1 MRIGD
6 DRVKKV
12 TTHQLRQKYD
22 LTMLED
28 GETVED
34 YVLHLNGMAA
44 HLATLHEVV
53 KEGEIITKI
62 LRTLSPHFK

>member
-12 TTHQLRQKYD
+12 MTQQLRQKYD
-22 LTMLED
+22 LTMFED

-34 YVLHLNGMAA
+34 YVLHLPGY
-44 HLATLHEVV
+44 V
-53 KEGEIITKI
+53 
-62 LRTLSPHFK
+62 RTLPHSTRL